1 MEEKQREATWQE
13 EEEQAEV
20 AIWKYAFGFTE
31 MAVVKCTIELG
42 IADAIES
49 HGSPMT
55 LSELSSALACAPS
68 PLYCIMRFLMHR
80 EIFKE
85 ELTTAHGSPGY
96 AQTALSRR
104 LMRHGERSVAALI
117 LLESSPVML
126 APWHSLSARV
136 LANETSPFDAAH
148 GEDVWSYAAENP
160 AHSQLINEAM
170 ACDAR
175 LAVPAMIHDCPE
187 VFDGLGSLVD
197 VGGGNGTTLQTLVKA
212 FPWLRGI
219 NFDLPHVV
227 SVATESI
234 EVEHVGGDMF
244 LSVPKADAVFLKWVL
259 HDWGDKECIQILK
272 KCREAI
278 PEDKGKVIIVEA
290 VIEEAETDKLTDVRL
305 ALDMIVMAHT
315 NTGKERTFKEW
326 GFVLGKA
333 GFCRYT
339 VKPIRAVQSVIEA
352 FP

>member
-1 MEEKQREATWQE
+1 MEETQREATWQE

-31 MAVVKCTIELG
+31 MAVVKCAIELG
-42 IADAIES
+42 IADVIES

-68 PLYCIMRFLMHR
+68 PLYRIMRFLMHR
-80 EIFKE
+80 KIFKE
-85 ELTTAHGSPGY
+85 ELVAHGSLGY

-104 LMRHGERSVAALI
+104 LMRHGERSMAAMI

-148 GEDVWSYAAENP
+148 GEDLWSYASENP
-160 AHSQLINEAM
+160 AHSQLFNEAM

-175 LAVPAMIHDCPE
+175 LTVPAMIHDCPE

-197 VGGGNGTTLQTLVKA
+197 VGGGDGTTLQTLVKA

-227 SVATESI
+227 SVAAESI
-234 EVEHVGGDMF
+234 GVEHVGGDMF
-244 LSVPKADAVFLKWVL
+244 LSVPKADAVF
-259 HDWGDKECIQILK
+259 I
-272 KCREAI
+272 
-278 PEDKGKVIIVEA
+278 KVSI
-290 VIEEAETDKLTDVRL
+290 
-305 ALDMIVMAHT
+305 
-315 NTGKERTFKEW
+315 
-326 GFVLGKA
+326 
-333 GFCRYT
+333 
-339 VKPIRAVQSVIEA
+339 
-352 FP
+352 